1 MKLHIK
7 KNDVVK
13 VLSGKDKGKEGIV
26 LAVYPKTYTAL
37 VQGVNMRTKHIKKKD
52 NEPGKKELKEMPIL
66 LNKLMVID
74 VSSNHTPSRIGR
86 RLNANGKLQR
96 YCIKTKNFI

>member
-37 VQGVNMRTKHIKKKD
+37 VQGINMRTKHIKKKTM
-52 NEPGKKELKEMPIL
+52 NLVKK
-66 LNKLMVID
+66 N
-74 VSSNHTPSRIGR
+74 
-86 RLNANGKLQR
+86 
-96 YCIKTKNFI
+96 